1 MTRSILNRLAT
12 LPSKMAHRHQWI
24 PADTGLYRASR
35 AKNGKATVKA
45 SALLATLSLV
55 LQVAVVLTVVLAG
68 AATAQTAKKPNI
80 LVIWGDDIGTWNIS
94 HNNRG
99 MMGYKTPNIDRV
111 AREGVGFTDYYAQ
124 QSCTAGR
131 AAFISGSV
139 PVRSGMTKVGLPGAK
154 EGWQKTDV
162 TMATIL
168 KSQGYATG
176 QFGKNHQG
184 DRDEHLPTMHGFDE
198 FLGSLYHLN
207 AEEEP
212 ENRDYP
218 NEMKLPNGKTFREQ
232 FGPRGVLKC
241 KADGKGG
248 QTIENLGPLT
258 KKRMETIDDESMA
271 AAKDFITRQAKA
283 GQPFF
288 CWWNGTRMHFRT
300 HVKLEHIGLSGQDEY
315 GDGMVEHDMHVG
327 ELLKLIDDLG
337 LADNTI
343 VQYSTD
349 NGPHYNTWPDAGT
362 TPFHGE
368 KNSNWEGAFRV
379 PCFIKWP
386 GHFPA
391 GTTLNGIVSHE
402 DWLPTFAAAA
412 GAPDI
417 KEKLLKGVA
426 LNGRTY
432 KNHIDGYNLLDYLS
446 GKVKD
451 SPRKQFIYVGDDGAV
466 MAIRVGD
473 WKATYLENRAHQLQV
488 WREPLVHLRLPLL
501 CNLRRDPFEKS
512 MENSNTY
519 HDWMIDRAFVLVPL
533 QAVASQFLLSMK
545 EFPPSQTP
553 GDWSLDTLEK
563 QIKGMTAPGE

>member
-1 MTRSILNRLAT
+1 MKPTTRHRPFILALALT
-12 LPSKMAHRHQWI
+12 LMVISGVAH
-24 PADTGLYRASR
+24 
-35 AKNGKATVKA
+35 
-45 SALLATLSLV
+45 
-55 LQVAVVLTVVLAG
+55 
-68 AATAQTAKKPNI
+68 AQTEQPNI

-94 HNNRG
+94 HNSRG
-99 MMGYKTPNIDRV
+99 MMGYKTSNIDRI

-131 AAFISGSV
+131 AAFISGSS

-162 TMATIL
+162 TMATVL

-184 DRDEHLPTMHGFDE
+184 DLDEHLPTMHGFDE
-198 FLGSLYHLN
+198 FMGSLYHLN

-218 NEMKLPNGKTFREQ
+218 KDMVLKNGKTFFET
-232 FGPRGVLKC
+232 FKPRGVLHT

-258 KKRMETIDDESMA
+258 KKRMETIDEESLA
-271 AAKDFITRQAKA
+271 ACKDFITRMHNEGK
-283 GQPFF
+283 PFF
-288 CWWNGTRMHFRT
+288 AWWNGTRMHFRT
-300 HVKLEHIGLSGQDEY
+300 HVKEEHTNLAGPTSDEY
-315 GDGMVEHDMHVG
+315 GDGMVEHDLHVG

-337 LADNTI
+337 IADNTI

-362 TPFHGE
+362 TPFHSE

-386 GHFPA
+386 GKFPA
-391 GTTLNGIVSHE
+391 GVTLNGIVAHE
-402 DWLPTFAAAA
+402 DWLPTFAAIA

-417 KEKLLKGVA
+417 KEELLKGGVE

-432 KNHIDGYNLLDYLS
+432 KNHIDGYDLTDYL
-446 GKVKD
+446 KNADTYATIEADKEAC
-451 SPRKQFIYVGDDGAV
+451 PRKEFIYLNDAAEVV
-466 MAIRVGD
+466 AIRVGD
-473 WKATYLENRAHQLQV
+473 WKATYLVNRAKQLDV
-488 WREPLVHLRLPLL
+488 WREPFVHLRLPYLFH
-501 CNLRRDPFEKS
+501 LRRDPFEKAF
-512 MENSNTY
+512 ENSNTY
-519 HDWMIDRAFVLVPL
+519 HDWMIDRAFALVPL
-533 QAVASQFLLSMK
+533 QQVASRFLLTLK
-545 EFPPSQTP
+545 EFPPSQKP
-553 GDWSLDTLEK
+553 GDWSLDSLEQ
-563 QIKGMTAPGE
+563 QIKGMTVPGH